1 MRIPLIR
8 LSRVSGYLA
17 ELGLSGSMR
26 AFQVLGAAMPGL
38 LLAAAAALSPSALAQ
53 DNALLSF
60 EGADRS
66 ERLLAA
72 ARRDGKLTLYTAF
85 RPQDLQALIE
95 PFEKKTGLKVTVW
108 RSGATNVLQR
118 VIKEG
123 AGGRDEVDAVLIPS
137 TEMEALRREKLLQ
150 PVKSPLLK
158 DLLPAALPLHREWA
172 PVLLNVLVPTYNT
185 TLIKREELPKSYADL
200 LDPKWKGK
208 LGVES
213 KLDEWYLSIVM
224 SMGEDKG
231 HKFFNELSQRNG
243 LSARLGMSLINNLVI
258 SGEVPLALA
267 VYKDL
272 PEKAK
277 RKGASID
284 WFVLDPIV
292 AQALVVG
299 IARRAPRPNAALL
312 FHDYL
317 LSPETQKLLQS
328 LDFHV
333 ANTVV
338 QPAVSGLRIQLIDPV
353 FAVDNAERA
362 TQAFEDM
369 LAKKG
374 R

>member
-1 MRIPLIR
+1 MRVKAFAVPMCLMRR
-8 LSRVSGYLA
+8 LGGLVSAAIVAAGLA
-17 ELGLSGSMR
+17 LGPPAQAQDAALLTYEGADR
-26 AFQVLGAAMPGL
+26 ADK
-38 LLAAAAALSPSALAQ
+38 LLAAAKK
-53 DNALLSF
+53 
-60 EGADRS
+60 
-66 ERLLAA
+66 
-72 ARRDGKLTLYTAF
+72 DGKLTLYTAF
-85 RPQDLQALIE
+85 RPQDLQALLD
-95 PFEKKTGLKVTVW
+95 PFEKKTGIKITAW

-118 VIKEG
+118 VIKEA
-123 AGGRDEVDAVLIPS
+123 AGERHEVDVVLVPS
-137 TEMEALRREKLLQ
+137 TEMEAMRREKLLQ
-150 PVKSPLLK
+150 PVKSPALK
-158 DLLPAALPLHREWA
+158 DLLPAATPAHREWA

-185 TLIKREELPKSYADL
+185 GLIKKDELPKSYADL

-213 KLDEWYLSIVM
+213 KLDEWYLAVVM

-231 HKFFNELSQRNG
+231 AKFFNELSSRNG

-277 RKGASID
+277 RKGAAID
-284 WFVLDPIV
+284 WFVLEPTV
-292 AQALVVG
+292 AQAFVVG
-299 IARRAPRPNAALL
+299 IAKKAPRSAAALL

-317 LSPETQKLLQS
+317 LSVETQKLLQS
-328 LDFHV
+328 LDFHA
-333 ANTVV
+333 ANTTV
-338 QPAVSGLRIQLIDPV
+338 QPPSAALKIHLVDPV

-362 TQAFEDM
+362 TKAFEDM